1 MGIPFDKLLIP
12 KPLQKS
18 VAPSAPRSAK
28 IAVAKGLIPTT
39 ADVQLALLYVLA
51 VDKDRAVAKTA
62 RKTISSMPN
71 GQILSGISQSTF
83 GKVLEFV
90 AQFKPD
96 PELDERLIQLRNTP
110 DRAAEM
116 IASRAGP
123 ALCEA
128 IVRNQERLLMTPTVF
143 AHLHANE
150 HCSEELLQNAEA
162 FLRLHDS
169 LPEVAGSRPFQA
181 KEVEEKPAVKVEKK
195 PKVNALDHLFND
207 DPAPEEASEE
217 VPVDPVAPKSAVL
230 EPAESEA
237 LPVSVKEAPADPGL
251 DMFNL
256 DTMKTDKEAF
266 GVFSFDFDD
275 GMDGFSWDLTQEEGG
290 EDQAGVKEEEQVLS
304 IEMQLRD
311 MTVGRKIKLAY
322 TGNMSA
328 RKILIRDS
336 NKIVAAAVVK
346 SGRLTPNEV
355 ASFAGNKNL
364 NDEVVRLIAENKE
377 FIRKYPVQVAL
388 VNNPKCPR
396 PIALKIMKT
405 LNKKDLQQLANNKGV
420 PSAIFGVASKLFKAK
435 YRK

>member
-1 MGIPFDKLLIP
+1 MGIPYDKLLIP

-18 VAPSAPRSAK
+18 VASSAPRSAK

-62 RKTISSMPN
+62 RKTLSSMPTT
-71 GQILSGISQSTF
+71 QVLSGISQTTF
-83 GKVLEFV
+83 GKILEFI

-96 PELDERLIQLRNTP
+96 PELDERLMQLRNTP

-128 IVRNQERLLMTPTVF
+128 LVRNQERMLMTPSIFV
-143 AHLHANE
+143 HLYANE
-150 HCSEELLQNAEA
+150 HCSDELIQNAEA

-169 LPEVAGSRPFQA
+169 LPETSGSRPFKA
-181 KEVEEKPAVKVEKK
+181 KVVEKPAEPVEKK
-195 PKVNALDHLFND
+195 PTVNALDHLFGD
-207 DPAPEEASEE
+207 APAPEEVVAEPV
-217 VPVDPVAPKSAVL
+217 VPVEPVAALLPIKDAPI
-230 EPAESEA
+230 EPE
-237 LPVSVKEAPADPGL
+237 L

-266 GVFSFDFDD
+266 GIFNFDFDD
-275 GMDGFSWDLTQEEGG
+275 GAENFSWVLTEEKDEG
-290 EDQAGVKEEEQVLS
+290 ESQAVAVEEEKALS
-304 IEMQLRD
+304 IEMKLRD
-311 MTVGRKIKLAY
+311 MTVGKKIKLAY

-396 PIALKIMKT
+396 QIALKIMKT
-405 LNKKDLQQLANNKGV
+405 LKKKDLQQLANNKGV
-420 PSAIFGVASKLFKAK
+420 PSAIFGVANKLFKKK

>member
-1 MGIPFDKLLIP
+1 MAIPYDKLLIP

-51 VDKDRAVAKTA
+51 VDKDRVVAKIA
-62 RKTISSMPN
+62 RKTISTMPVT
-71 GQILSGISQSTF
+71 QVLSGVSQSTF
-83 GKVLEFV
+83 GKILEFI

-96 PELDERLIQLRNTP
+96 PELDERLMQLRNTP
-110 DRAAEM
+110 DRAVEM
-116 IASRAGP
+116 IAARAGP

-128 IVRNQERLLMTPTVF
+128 IVRNQERLLMTPTIYTQ
-143 AHLHANE
+143 LHANE
-150 HCSEELLQNAEA
+150 HCSEDLIQNAEA

-169 LPEVAGSRPFQA
+169 LPTVSGSRPIKAQ
-181 KEVEEKPAVKVEKK
+181 EVEKPFVPAEKK
-195 PKVNALDHLFND
+195 PTANALDHLFSD
-207 DPAPEEASEE
+207 DPEPEPGVEPKPEVVQPAPPTESPAPPPVEEGMA
-217 VPVDPVAPKSAVL
+217 
-230 EPAESEA
+230 EPE
-237 LPVSVKEAPADPGL
+237 L

-275 GMDGFSWDLTQEEGG
+275 GVEDFSWDLTQENEEGEGG
-290 EDQAGVKEEEQVLS
+290 TGVEEEEQFLS
-304 IEMQLRD
+304 IEQQLRD
-311 MTVGRKIKLAY
+311 MTVGKKIKLAY

-355 ASFAGNKNL
+355 SAFAGNKNL

-396 PIALKIMKT
+396 SIALKIMKT
-405 LNKKDLQQLANNKGV
+405 LKKKDLQQLANNKGV